1 MTARIWRGVVGLIAT
16 GDLLGMLTVDAI
28 FDVEKDVSVFKAYY
42 CTLLDS
48 MSRFPEVLRV
58 ALPCL
63 LLAKCVGANCV
74 LQGRSRGDVI
84 AAFVP
89 GTILTH
95 AHTHTHTHTHTQTYI
110 YIYIYVCVCVRD
122 KSDLSSFV
130 DCAS

>member
-1 MTARIWRGVVGLIAT
+1 MGMTARIWRGVVGLIAT

-89 GTILTH
+89 GTTL
-95 AHTHTHTHTHTQTYI
+95 THTHTYI
-110 YIYIYVCVCVRD
+110 YIYVRD